1 MQRHVFKRESYD
13 ENGDIVIT
21 DLEKQCQDNFNNAQN
36 DVVDQQEKL
45 LKYQTELKVAIDQCK
60 NLRKDIQDDFNKFC
74 LEIFETVVP
83 KLEPS
88 LAQVNAKFPW
98 RLLKLYRFFAVSV

>member
-21 DLEKQCQDNFNNAQN
+21 DLEKQCEDSLNNAQN

-45 LKYQTELKVAIDQCK
+45 LKCQTELKIAIDQCK
-60 NLRKDIQDDFNKFC
+60 NLKKDIQDDFENFC
-74 LEIFETVVP
+74 LEMFQTVVP
-83 KLEPS
+83 KLEPF
-88 LAQVNAKFPW
+88 LAQVNAKFSW
-98 RLLKLYRFFAVSV
+98 GLFKLSRFFAVSV